1 MKDLKKAAI
10 QYAKSLA
17 KMDRE
22 AGTPEQETRGTT
34 SIAIDAFIAGAEWQK
49 QEFYNPPKSKQNLQ
63 TIERNYCDD
72 CVHFRPDDGG
82 ERKPVNELCE
92 LVRPLKF
99 KMASTGHDFIFGND
113 WGFYLPGC
121 KDYKR
126 TE

>member
-1 MKDLKKAAI
+1 MRYLKKAAI
-10 QYAKSLA
+10 QYAQSLA
-17 KMDRE
+17 K
-22 AGTPEQETRGTT
+22 AGAPKQETRIAT

-49 QEFYNPPKSKQNLQ
+49 EEFYNPPKSKQHLK

-82 ERKPVNELCE
+82 ERKPVNKLYEF
-92 LVRPLKF
+92 VRPLEF
-99 KMASTGHDFIFGND
+99 KMPSTDHDFIFGYD

-126 TE
+126 AE

>member
-1 MKDLKKAAI
+1 MRDLKKAAM
-10 QYAKSLA
+10 QYAQSLA
-17 KMDRE
+17 K

-34 SIAIDAFIAGAEWQK
+34 SIAIDAFIAGAEWKK
-49 QEFYNPPKSKQNLQ
+49 QEFYNPPKSKQHLQ

-82 ERKPVNELCE
+82 ERKQVNELCE
-92 LVRPLKF
+92 FVRPLEF
-99 KMASTGHDFIFGND
+99 KMPSTDYDFIFGYD